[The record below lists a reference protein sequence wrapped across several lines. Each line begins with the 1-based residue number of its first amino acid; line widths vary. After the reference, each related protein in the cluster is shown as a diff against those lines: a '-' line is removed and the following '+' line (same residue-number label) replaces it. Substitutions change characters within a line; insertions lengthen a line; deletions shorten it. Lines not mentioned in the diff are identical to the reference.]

1 MRHLREFVTLLQLA
15 DIPLKQGE
23 LMCRH
28 TSFQIGGPVT
38 LMVFPTGADQLR
50 DIFELCGRYEVKP
63 VILGAGSNMLAPDE
77 GLDTVIIETRTN
89 MTEISDLGGGLL
101 EAQSGVTLARL
112 ATFAMEQGL
121 TGLEFAH
128 GIPGT
133 LGGGVYMNAGAYG
146 GEMAGVLVS
155 VTVMTPDG
163 TVQELSLDEL
173 GLSYRHS
180 RFMEEDAMI
189 LGAKLKLRRG
199 GREEIKGRMAELMAK
214 RRTSQP
220 LEFPSAGSTFKRPA
234 TGYAAALIEAAGLK
248 GRTVG
253 GAQVSEKHAGFVIN
267 RGRATCKD
275 VLALMKEIQNTVQ
288 EASGVMLEPEVQILE
303 VTHRCDF

>member
-180 RFMEEDAMI
+180 RFMEEDVMI

-199 GREEIKGRMAELMAK
+199 DRAEIKGRMAELMAK

-275 VLALMKEIQNTVQ
+275 VLALMEEIQKTVQ
-288 EASGVMLEPEVQILE
+288 ETSGVTLEPEVQILE
-303 VTHRCDF
+303 VTHRCDS

>member
-1 MRHLREFVTLLQLA
+1 
-15 DIPLKQGE
+15 
-23 LMCRH
+23 
-28 TSFQIGGPVT
+28 
-38 LMVFPTGADQLR
+38 
-50 DIFELCGRYEVKP
+50 
-63 VILGAGSNMLAPDE
+63 
-77 GLDTVIIETRTN
+77 
-89 MTEISDLGGGLL
+89 
-101 EAQSGVTLARL
+101 
-112 ATFAMEQGL
+112 
-121 TGLEFAH
+121 
-128 GIPGT
+128 
-133 LGGGVYMNAGAYG
+133 
-146 GEMAGVLVS
+146 
-155 VTVMTPDG
+155 
-163 TVQELSLDEL
+163 
-173 GLSYRHS
+173 
-180 RFMEEDAMI
+180 MI